1 MLNRLIQALEWK
13 KVRMVIQYAVYMLLV
28 MLLQSVLFSRISI
41 FGAKGFIIP
50 AAAVAAG
57 IYSFTVHNG
66 LAVYLGGVRGAV
78 FGIFLGLFTDMAFSE
93 TTVLFT
99 ILFPMIGFG
108 AGFASEFYINKS
120 FFAFMIFS
128 VAAILL
134 CGIVQLIH
142 ALAGGGTELT
152 AGLITVLLQ
161 TVLSVLPVMLLYLPF
176 KEGGIMHAQY

>member
-1 MLNRLIQALEWK
+1 
-13 KVRMVIQYAVYMLLV
+13 MVIQYAVYMLLV

-57 IYSFTVHNG
+57 I
-66 LAVYLGGVRGAV
+66 YLGGVRGAV

-134 CGIVQLIH
+134 FHVLVNVGMTI
-142 ALAGGGTELT
+142 
-152 AGLITVLLQ
+152 GLM
-161 TVLSVLPVMLLYLPF
+161 PVMGIPLPF
-176 KEGGIMHAQY
+176 MSYGGSSLLAFPILLFIAIRLDASTRQFPST

>member
-57 IYSFTVHNG
+57 IYLV
-66 LAVYLGGVRGAV
+66 
-78 FGIFLGLFTDMAFSE
+78 GIFLGLFTDMAFSE

-142 ALAGGGTELT
+142 ALVGGGTELT

>member
-50 AAAVAAG
+50 AAAG
-57 IYSFTVHNG
+57 I
-66 LAVYLGGVRGAV
+66 YLGGVRGAV

>member
-57 IYSFTVHNG
+57 IY
-66 LAVYLGGVRGAV
+66 LGGVRGAV

-108 AGFASEFYINKS
+108 AGFYINKS

>member
-57 IYSFTVHNG
+57 IY
-66 LAVYLGGVRGAV
+66 LGGVRGAV
-78 FGIFLGLFTDMAFSE
+78 FRNFPRTFTDMAFSE

-108 AGFASEFYINKS
+108 AALPRS
-120 FFAFMIFS
+120 FISTKAFS
-128 VAAILL
+128 R
-134 CGIVQLIH
+134 
-142 ALAGGGTELT
+142 
-152 AGLITVLLQ
+152 
-161 TVLSVLPVMLLYLPF
+161 S
-176 KEGGIMHAQY
+176 